1 MAGALAVP
9 IMEMM
14 ATIVTTVAIG
24 TIAISAIIAIIGVT
38 RGIAIIAMSRAMAR
52 AAWRGPWLET
62 IVHL

>member
-1 MAGALAVP
+1 
-9 IMEMM
+9 MEMM
-14 ATIVTTVAIG
+14 ATIVTIVANG